1 MKIVQIECEFI
12 DATLCCASS
21 NAAPSFSPSCP
32 ARAAVQGEAVQCA
45 LASAR
50 LAQGTLHLE
59 NVQKD
64 KPMSRV
70 SARVGDN

>member
-1 MKIVQIECEFI
+1 MRPCVVLRAMQHPRS
-12 DATLCCASS
+12 LQVV
-21 NAAPSFSPSCP
+21 PP
-32 ARAAVQGEAVQCA
+32 RAAVQGEAVQCA